1 MELMDEEGTFDLPR
15 IRKAIEDWDE
25 SKRQEYLQTLQP
37 SLDIFRRRSALNGFR
52 AGLVAFMLCDKQET
66 DEAVAFALWYA
77 ERCLYYQMKLYGNQ
91 LDAISNAQQLGSQA
105 KNVRYLELLSQEFTR
120 QEFENL
126 RAANGQPTNVRMIIH
141 RWVKEGKV
149 VKIGENLWRKLV

>member
-1 MELMDEEGTFDLPR
+1 M
-15 IRKAIEDWDE
+15 
-25 SKRQEYLQTLQP
+25 
-37 SLDIFRRRSALNGFR
+37 NGVWNS
-52 AGLVAFMLCDKQET
+52 GC
-66 DEAVAFALWYA
+66 
-77 ERCLYYQMKLYGNQ
+77 NQ

-141 RWVKEGKV
+141 RWVKEGKIE
-149 VKIGENLWRKLV
+149 KIGENLWRKFE